1 VCVFG
6 RVVGGVDV
14 GGLWWEEE
22 ERKEEGEAGDV
33 EVEEE
38 GGEVVV
44 EERERESQDPE
55 PEVEV
60 DGCGVVLVFV
70 VIGENGEDA
79 NPNAAEKA
87 FESAELLRR
96 VGAGGCSGE
105 EDICAWS

>member
-1 VCVFG
+1 M
-6 RVVGGVDV
+6 
-14 GGLWWEEE
+14 WWEEE

-55 PEVEV
+55 PELAV
-60 DGCGVVLVFV
+60 DECGIVFVLVV
-70 VIGENGEDA
+70 AGENGEVA
-79 NPNAAEKA
+79 RPNAVEKA

-96 VGAGGCSGE
+96 VGGGGCSGDG
-105 EDICAWS
+105 DICAWF